1 MRIGFLGCSLDALT
15 MARTVELID
24 SAVAEGRFTQHSVVN
39 VAKLVHMRED
49 AELRAAVESCDIVN
63 IDGMGVVWGARL
75 MGLDVPERVAGIDL
89 FYELLSLSQ
98 AKGHGVFLLGA
109 TQDVVALAATKIA
122 VMYPALEIAGV
133 HHGYFWDD
141 QEKTVE
147 AVRRSGARLLFVAI
161 SSPLKEKFIA
171 RWRDQL
177 GVTFVM
183 GVGGTF
189 DVVAGKVRRAP
200 RWMQRFGLE
209 WLYRLIQEPRRM
221 WKRYL
226 VTNLKYSVLL
236 VRAALAS
243 SVSMMDKLGGR
254 N

>member
-1 MRIGFLGCSLDALT
+1 
-15 MARTVELID
+15 
-24 SAVAEGRFTQHSVVN
+24 
-39 VAKLVHMRED
+39 
-49 AELRAAVESCDIVN
+49 
-63 IDGMGVVWGARL
+63 MGVVWGARL
-75 MGLDVPERVAGIDL
+75 MGLEVPERVTGIDL
-89 FYELLSLSQ
+89 FHELLSLSQ

-122 VMYPALEIAGV
+122 AMYPDLNIAGV

-141 QEKTVE
+141 QAEIVE
-147 AVRRSGARLLFVAI
+147 TVRRSGARLLFVAI

-171 RWRDQL
+171 RWRDEL

-200 RWMQRFGLE
+200 PWMQRMGLE
-209 WLYRLIQEPRRM
+209 WFYRLVQEPGRM

-226 VTNLKYSVLL
+226 VTNVKFGVLM
-236 VRAALAS
+236 VRAVLAP
-243 SVSMMDKLGGR
+243 
-254 N
+254 

>member
-1 MRIGFLGCSLDALT
+1 
-15 MARTVELID
+15 MAQTVEFIG
-24 SAVAEGRFTQHSVVN
+24 SAIAEGRFIQHGVVN
-39 VAKLVHMRED
+39 VAKLVHMRQD
-49 AELRAAVESCDIVN
+49 AELKAAVDSCDIVN

-75 MGLDVPERVAGIDL
+75 MGIDVPERVTGIDL
-89 FYELLSLSQ
+89 FHELLSLSQ
-98 AKGHGVFLLGA
+98 ARGHGVFLLGA

-122 VMYPALEIAGV
+122 EMYPALNIAGV

-141 QEKTVE
+141 QAEVVE
-147 AVRRSGARLLFVAI
+147 TVRRSGAQLLFVAV

-200 RWMQRFGLE
+200 LWMQRMGLE
-209 WLYRLIQEPRRM
+209 WFYRLVQEPGRM

-226 VTNLKYSVLL
+226 VTNVKFGVLM
-236 VRAALAS
+236 VRAVLAS
-243 SVSMMDKLGGR
+243 
-254 N
+254 

>member
-1 MRIGFLGCSLDALT
+1 MRVQFLGCSLDSLT
-15 MARTVELID
+15 MGRTVDIIG

-39 VAKLVHMRED
+39 VAKLVQMGQD

-63 IDGMGVVWGARL
+63 IDGMGVVWGARFL
-75 MGLDVPERVAGIDL
+75 GIEVPERVAGIDL

-98 AKGHGVFLLGA
+98 AKGHRVFLLGA
-109 TQDVVALAATKIA
+109 TQEVVELAAANISG
-122 VMYPALEIAGV
+122 MYPALKIAGI
-133 HHGYFWDD
+133 HHGYFGEA
-141 QEKTVE
+141 QAEVVEK
-147 AVRRSGARLLFVAI
+147 VRGSGAQLLFVAM

-171 RWRDQL
+171 RWREQL

-200 RWMQRFGLE
+200 RWMQRLGLE
-209 WLYRLIQEPRRM
+209 WFYRLVQEPRRM

-226 VTNLKYSVLL
+226 VTNVKYGVLL

-243 SVSMMDKLGGR
+243 
-254 N
+254 